1 MTAQTTPVNA
11 ENYLSINNIEVIYD
25 HVILVLK
32 GVSLNVPKGKIVALL
47 GANGAGKSTT
57 LKAISNLLHAE
68 RGDVTKGSVEY
79 KGPRVDQLTP
89 NELVQR
95 GVFQVMEGRHCFGH
109 LTIEENLLTGA
120 YTRSISRAELKDSL
134 EKVYHYFPRLKTR
147 RTSQAGYTSGGEQ
160 QMCAIGRA
168 LMANPEMVLLDE
180 PSMGLAPQ
188 IVEEVF
194 EIVQDLNSREN
205 ISFLLA
211 EQNTMVALKN
221 ADFGYILEN
230 GRVLYAAGFRH
241 GDLVHNC
248 FSYHFTPGAFLME
261 GGARQLGCTVCPGGV
276 GQTEQQVQAMADL
289 RPDGYDGTPSFLRII
304 VEKAEELGAD
314 ISSLKKALV
323 SGEALP
329 GVTRAWLAERGIRVS
344 QCYATADIGAIA
356 YETEAQEGLV
366 VEEELLVEIVR
377 PGTGDP
383 VAEGEVG
390 EVVVT
395 SFSPDYPLIRFA
407 TGDLSAF
414 MPGRS
419 PCGRTNVRLR
429 GWMGRADQTTKVKGM
444 FVHPEQIA
452 DIARRH
458 PEIARMRL
466 VVDNP
471 GGQDRMVLH
480 CEIAAGN
487 EALAKGLID
496 SLREITKLRGEVAF
510 VAQGG
515 LPNDGKVIE
524 DSRVY

>member
-1 MTAQTTPVNA
+1 MSFYDPLETRDPEEREADLMDKLARQVAHAKESTHYYFQTLAGINPFDCTSREALAKLPLTRKRDLIELQKKNPPFGGLNA
-11 ENYLSINNIEVIYD
+11 L
-25 HVILVLK
+25 
-32 GVSLNVPKGKIVALL
+32 
-47 GANGAGKSTT
+47 
-57 LKAISNLLHAE
+57 
-68 RGDVTKGSVEY
+68 
-79 KGPRVDQLTP
+79 PR
-89 NELVQR
+89 
-95 GVFQVMEGRHCFGH
+95 
-109 LTIEENLLTGA
+109 
-120 YTRSISRAELKDSL
+120 
-134 EKVYHYFPRLKTR
+134 
-147 RTSQAGYTSGGEQ
+147 
-160 QMCAIGRA
+160 GRA
-168 LMANPEMVLLDE
+168 KRVFASPGPIYELQGADMDHWR
-180 PSMGLAPQ
+180 LA
-188 IVEEVF
+188 
-194 EIVQDLNSREN
+194 
-205 ISFLLA
+205 
-211 EQNTMVALKN
+211 
-221 ADFGYILEN
+221 
-230 GRVLYAAGFRH
+230 RVLYAAGFRH

-261 GGARQLGCTVCPGGV
+261 GGARKLGCSVFPGGV
-276 GQTEQQVQAMADL
+276 GQTEQQVQAMVDL
-289 RPDGYDGTPSFLRII
+289 RPDGYVGTPSFLRII